1 MYINVDFAMVVEEFK
16 KAGRDNQFSLKGL
29 ELIYNELVQIEEATG
44 HRIEFDVVSLCCDW
58 SETTKEN
65 CFCDT
70 GYTVGELEEYT
81 TVLQK
86 DDVIVYFNF

>member
-1 MYINVDFAMVVEEFK
+1 MYINVDFVKFVKIFK
-16 KAGRDNQFSLKGL
+16 ESVRYDQFSLKGL
-29 ELIYNELVQIEEATG
+29 ELIYNELTQIEEETG
-44 HRIEFDVVSLCCDW
+44 HRIELDVISLCCDW
-58 SETTKEN
+58 TETTTEN

>member
-1 MYINVDFAMVVEEFK
+1 MYINVDFVKFVKIFK
-16 KAGRDNQFSLKGL
+16 ESVRYDQFSLKGL
-29 ELIYNELVQIEEATG
+29 ELIYNELTQIEEETG
-44 HRIEFDVVSLCCDW
+44 HRIELDVIALCCDW
-58 SETTKEN
+58 SETTIEN

>member
-1 MYINVDFAMVVEEFK
+1 MYINVDFLKFVEAFK
-16 KAGRDNQFSLKGL
+16 KAGRDSQFSTTGL
-29 ELIYNELVQIEEATG
+29 EVIYNVLTQLEEETG
-44 HRIEFDVVSLCCDW
+44 HRIELDVIGLCCEW
-58 SETTKEN
+58 TETTTEN
-65 CFCDT
+65 CFDDT

>member
-1 MYINVDFAMVVEEFK
+1 MYINVDFVKFVEEFRK
-16 KAGRDNQFSLKGL
+16 FGRDSQFSKTGL
-29 ELIYNELVQIEEATG
+29 ELLYNELTQIEEETG
-44 HRIEFDVVSLCCDW
+44 HRIELDVIALCCDW
-58 SETTKEN
+58 SETTTES
-65 CFCDT
+65 CFEDT

>member
-1 MYINVDFAMVVEEFK
+1 MYINVDFEMFVEEFK
-16 KAGRDNQFSLKGL
+16 KAGRDNQFSKTGL
-29 ELIYNELVQIEEATG
+29 EVIYNVLTQLEEETG
-44 HRIEFDVVSLCCDW
+44 HRIELDVIGLCCDW
-58 SETTKEN
+58 TETTTES
-65 CFCDT
+65 CFDDT

>member
-1 MYINVDFAMVVEEFK
+1 MYINVDFVKFVKIFK
-16 KAGRDNQFSLKGL
+16 ESVRYDQFSLKGL
-29 ELIYNELVQIEEATG
+29 ELIYNELTQIEEETG
-44 HRIEFDVVSLCCDW
+44 HRIELDVIALCCDW
-58 SETTKEN
+58 SETTTEN